1 MCSLVG
7 PTGVLADGEQPNGAP
22 DAPGAPGA
30 PGVPD
35 VPPHDVPDVPSP
47 DVPDVPEVPQ
57 VPDVPDV
64 PGVPPHEV
72 PALGAPARGA
82 LEHAG
87 LTTWDAVA
95 ATSDRDLL
103 RLHGFGPKA
112 LRILREV
119 PVPPASGSW

>member
-1 MCSLVG
+1 MAG
-7 PTGVLADGEQPNGAP
+7 RREPTGVLTNGVLTNGEQPTRAP
-22 DAPGAPGA
+22 DDPGA

-35 VPPHDVPDVPSP
+35 VPPHEVPEVPSP
-47 DVPDVPEVPQ
+47 EVPDVPEVPE
-57 VPDVPDV
+57 V

-72 PALGAPARGA
+72 HAIGAPARGA
-82 LEHAG
+82 LAHAG

-95 ATSDRDLL
+95 ATTDRDLL

-119 PVPPASGSW
+119 PSTSGSW